1 MRTKPPCTNYKFVWG
16 TICEFHNDCCNSR
29 GTKEEKDNLVRVRK
43 DKTLES
49 LEQEYNSEIGSS
61 W

>member
-1 MRTKPPCTNYKFVWG
+1 MRTKPPCTNYKFV
-16 TICEFHNDCCNSR
+16 R
-29 GTKEEKDNLVRVRK
+29 GKK

>member
-1 MRTKPPCTNYKFVWG
+1 MRTKPPCTNYKLVRG

-29 GTKEEKDNLVRVRK
+29 GTKEEKD
-43 DKTLES
+43 KTHQS
-49 LEQEYNSEIGSS
+49 LECEYKARVGVG